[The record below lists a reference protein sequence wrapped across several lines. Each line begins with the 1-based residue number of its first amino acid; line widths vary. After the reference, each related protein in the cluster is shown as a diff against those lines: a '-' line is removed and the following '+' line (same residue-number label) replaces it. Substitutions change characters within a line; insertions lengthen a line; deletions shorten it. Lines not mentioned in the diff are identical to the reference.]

1 MNTLMSSLDLQALR
15 EEFPLLGTEARG
27 RIITYLDSAA
37 TTQKPYAVLREMQ
50 LYYQQS
56 NANVHRGVYKLSQKA
71 TELYEGARDIL
82 AAFIHAPT
90 REEVIFT
97 KGCTEAVNLVA
108 NSLNVRGE
116 TVLLSQMEHHSNIVP
131 WQLAGAKTVP
141 IPINDQGEI
150 DLDAYADLLKTG
162 PKLVGVV
169 AISNAIGTVNPI
181 QKMAQMAH
189 EAGALILVD
198 GAQALAHQS
207 VNVQEW
213 DVDFL
218 AMSAHKMYGPTGTG
232 ALWGRKAL
240 FDEMPPYQGGGDMIR
255 TVAFEG
261 STYAD
266 IPNKFEAGTPN
277 IAGVV
282 GWAAAIA
289 WLQAHDRDAIANHEA
304 AVHRLLRE
312 RLAEVPGL
320 RMIGNAAHQACI
332 QSFVMDEAHP
342 HDIATILDQQGIC
355 VRAGHHCCQPL
366 MMRYKVPATVRA
378 SLGVY
383 NTEQEIDRLV
393 HGLQRVKEVFA

>member
-1 MNTLMSSLDLQALR
+1 M
-15 EEFPLLGTEARG
+15 LGTEARG

-71 TELYEGARDIL
+71 TELYEGARDTL
-82 AAFIHAPT
+82 AAFINAPS
-90 REEVIFT
+90 RDEVIFT

-108 NSLNVRGE
+108 HSLGLQGE
-116 TVLLSQMEHHSNIVP
+116 TVLLSAMEHHSNIVP

-141 IPINDQGEI
+141 IPVNDAGEI
-150 DLDAYADLLKTG
+150 DLDAYAELLKTG

-169 AISNAIGTVNPI
+169 AISNSIGTVNPI
-181 QKMAQMAH
+181 QQMAKMAR
-189 EAGALILVD
+189 EAGALFLVD
-198 GAQALAHQS
+198 GAQALAHQA
-207 VNVQEW
+207 VDVQALGI
-213 DVDFL
+213 DFL

-232 ALWGRKAL
+232 ALWGRKEL
-240 FDEMPPYQGGGDMIR
+240 LEKMSPYQGGGDMIR

-261 STYAD
+261 STFAD
-266 IPNKFEAGTPN
+266 LPNKFEAGTPN
-277 IAGVV
+277 MAGVV

-289 WLQAHDRDAIANHEA
+289 WLQSHDRAAIAAHEA
-304 AVHRLLRE
+304 AIHRLLRD
-312 RLAEVPGL
+312 RLAEIPGL
-320 RMIGNAAHQACI
+320 RMIGNAQDQACI
-332 QSFVMDEAHP
+332 QSFVMEEAHP

-366 MMRYKVPATVRA
+366 MKRFKVPATVRA

-383 NTEQEIDRLV
+383 NTEAEIDRLI
-393 HGLQRVKEVFA
+393 HGLHRVKEVFA